1 MPFQTEE
8 KVFKGGQSKFM
19 KTSVMMESP
28 RMASVAA
35 PLDISPIPPVL
46 NPLPPNLKFSS
57 KFFGGLLV
65 DMMEANP
72 EANELY
78 LIVKNISRLLD

>member
-8 KVFKGGQSKFM
+8 KV
-19 KTSVMMESP
+19 
-28 RMASVAA
+28 
-35 PLDISPIPPVL
+35 
-46 NPLPPNLKFSS
+46 
-57 KFFGGLLV
+57 FGGLLV